1 MPRDY
6 ALIRSWLFV
15 PGDSERKLA
24 RCWDFGAD
32 ALIFD
37 LEDAVVPERKTAARA
52 TTRNAIATS
61 SRGNTLVAIRINALD
76 TGLSF
81 DDLAQTVACRPDA
94 YVLPKVMEPDD
105 VRQVSRRIGELESQH
120 GLDAGSIRLVAIVTE
135 HPRAVMQLDA
145 LCRADARTAAIMW
158 GTEDLGAALGAQ
170 RVKNEDGSMLDVF
183 RVVRALSLLA
193 ARSAGIASLDTPVME
208 IDALDMLRK
217 ESSEAAAMGFTS
229 KVAIHPS
236 QVAVINDAFLPDAV
250 QEEYACALLQAARD
264 NTGAGTFRFR
274 GKMIDL
280 PHIRSAK
287 RLVSLVQAHR
297 SKA

>member
-1 MPRDY
+1 MPHDY
-6 ALIRSWLFV
+6 SLIRSWLFV
-15 PGDSERKLA
+15 PGDSGRKLA

-37 LEDAVVPERKTAARA
+37 LEDAVVPDRKAAARA
-52 TTRNAIATS
+52 ITRDTIAAS

-76 TGLSF
+76 TGLTF
-81 DDLAQTVACRPDA
+81 DDLAETAACRPDA
-94 YVLPKVMEPDD
+94 YVLPKVLDPED
-105 VRQVSRRIGELESQH
+105 VRHVSRRIADLETKH
-120 GLDAGSIRLVAIVTE
+120 GYQPGSIRLVAIVTE

-158 GTEDLGAALGAQ
+158 GTEDLGAAIGAQ

-183 RVVRALSLLA
+183 RIVRSLSLLA
-193 ARSAGIASLDTPVME
+193 ARSAGIASLDTPVVE
-208 IDALDMLRK
+208 IDALETLRK

-236 QVAVINDAFLPDAV
+236 QVAVINAAFLPDAA
-250 QEEYACALLQAARD
+250 QEEYARALLQAARENAD
-264 NTGAGTFRFR
+264 AGTFRFR

-280 PHIRSAK
+280 PHIRTAQ

-297 SKA
+297 SKP